1 MGFILLTLVSHQ
13 SYLAT
18 AILVHLRQ
26 WCSQHTTHQG
36 HPDTNKTTAKKR
48 IVPVH
53 ELRVWERVFRKCYLR
68 SPVLAV
74 FACVSVAAETVSYMG
89 LATKNY
95 IWECLNRFLFNLVLV
110 KIVLISGVCVCV
122 QLVFCMVLATKN
134 WFGGCLEL
142 IFNLGLATPVLV
154 RCVVKKCC
162 RRV

>member
-1 MGFILLTLVSHQ
+1 MFIRWCVQKFQMGFILLTLVSHQ

-110 KIVLISGVCVCV
+110 KIVLISGVCVCATRFLYGFGDKK
-122 QLVFCMVLATKN
+122 LVWRLSGINF
-134 WFGGCLEL
+134 
-142 IFNLGLATPVLV
+142 
-154 RCVVKKCC
+154 
-162 RRV
+162 